1 MLAHVSTPYSNVHC
15 TIKIYAK
22 DWKFLLLRFQGLVNI
37 SVGIISNILVLVIV
51 KLHLKAD
58 GKDLVKS
65 LAQYWVV
72 VTHFFLK
79 KDIVG
84 AQQRPE

>member
-1 MLAHVSTPYSNVHC
+1 ML
-15 TIKIYAK
+15 
-22 DWKFLLLRFQGLVNI
+22 
-37 SVGIISNILVLVIV
+37 
-51 KLHLKAD
+51 LKAD

-72 VTHFFLK
+72 VTHLKKK